1 MTTDFCDD
9 MMDYDVLNF
18 AYFKITIDYSEPLK
32 NNQNMETPKT
42 DKSVVQTFGLI
53 NILPTPIRIGGCAG
67 VKPEGLKL
75 L

>member
-1 MTTDFCDD
+1 
-9 MMDYDVLNF
+9 
-18 AYFKITIDYSEPLK
+18 
-32 NNQNMETPKT
+32 METPKT

-53 NILPTPIRIGGCAG
+53 NILPAPIRIGGCAG